1 MKNFFTRKSLRGKI
15 SILTIITSLLA
26 MFLVIGAVF
35 SLKHQRYSKD
45 ELFKFKAQA
54 ELLARTL
61 GSLHPT
67 PAELRDTGLDF
78 FFQAPKPY
86 WMLILKSEM
95 SECLLITELEDWG
108 LSMDFGHLLMIEVRR
123 GSSPARARL
132 M

>member
-1 MKNFFTRKSLRGKI
+1 MKYGSKLLPPKLRGTILSSMKNFFTRKSLRGKI

-35 SLKHQRYSKD
+35 SLKYQRYSKD

-78 FFQAPKPY
+78 FFKHRNRTG
-86 WMLILKSEM
+86 
-95 SECLLITELEDWG
+95 CL
-108 LSMDFGHLLMIEVRR
+108 S
-123 GSSPARARL
+123 
-132 M
+132 